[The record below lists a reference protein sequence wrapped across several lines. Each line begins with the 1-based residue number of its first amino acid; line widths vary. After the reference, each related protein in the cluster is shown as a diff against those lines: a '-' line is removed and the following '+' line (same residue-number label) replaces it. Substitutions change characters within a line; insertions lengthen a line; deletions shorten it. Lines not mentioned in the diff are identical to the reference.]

1 MAVNVYAT
9 SGTTENLSRH
19 DMLHWVNDCIQAKF
33 TKIEELCTG
42 AAYCQFMDML
52 FPGSIQVKKVKF
64 NTKQEHEYINNFKV
78 LQASFKKMSVD
89 KIVPVD
95 RLVKGKFQDN
105 FEFLQWFKKF
115 FDANYGGQEY
125 DAIGMRGG
133 EELGNTNAKM
143 PRGPAARPAPV
154 SMSGMPKRSPAPR
167 PAPQSRPA
175 PRPANGGLSGSARNG
190 MSAGMSS
197 SAQAQIE
204 DLTTQVLEMKLTI
217 EGLEKERDFYFG
229 KLRDV
234 EVMCQENEAIGGDV
248 IRKVLDIL
256 YQTEDGFAV
265 PEEEDCPPPPEDGE
279 DEY

>member
-1 MAVNVYAT
+1 
-9 SGTTENLSRH
+9 
-19 DMLHWVNDCIQAKF
+19 
-33 TKIEELCTG
+33 
-42 AAYCQFMDML
+42 ML
-52 FPGSIQVKKVKF
+52 FPGSIQIKKVKF

-115 FDANYGGQEY
+115 FDANYGGQDY
-125 DAIGMRGG
+125 DALAMRGG
-133 EELGNTNAKM
+133 EEVG
-143 PRGPAARPAPV
+143 
-154 SMSGMPKRSPAPR
+154 SGGKA
-167 PAPQSRPA
+167 SRPA
-175 PRPANGGLSGSARNG
+175 PRPAPAAARPPASRAPANGGMSGGARSNG
-190 MSAGMSS
+190 VSAG
-197 SAQAQIE
+197 AQAQIE
-204 DLTTQVLEMKLTI
+204 DLTTQVLEMKLTV

-234 EVMCQENEAIGGDV
+234 EVMCQENEAEDGEI

-265 PEEEDCPPPPEDGE
+265 PEEEDCPPPPEGE
-279 DEY
+279 EEY